1 VSAATVGAA
10 AALTLLGGSLLLV
23 LVRLVR
29 GPDLANRVVALDL
42 LSVLGV
48 GIAAAAAVLS
58 SDAAY
63 LDIALILA
71 LIAFVSTVAFARYAE
86 RGGDR

>member
-1 VSAATVGAA
+1 VSAPALAA
-10 AALTLLGGSLLLV
+10 AALALLGASVLLV

-42 LSVLGV
+42 LSILGV
-48 GIAAAAAVLS
+48 GIASAAAVVS
-58 SDAAY
+58 GDAVY
-63 LDIALILA
+63 LDVALILA

-86 RGGDR
+86 RGGDE

>member
-1 VSAATVGAA
+1 MSPAALAA
-10 AALTLLGGSLLLV
+10 AALALLGASVLLV

-42 LSVLGV
+42 LSILGV
-48 GIAAAAAVLS
+48 GIASAAAVVAG
-58 SDAAY
+58 DAVY
-63 LDIALILA
+63 LDVALILA

-86 RGGDR
+86 QGGDE

>member
-1 VSAATVGAA
+1 VSPAALAAT
-10 AALTLLGGSLLLV
+10 ALALLGASVLLV

-48 GIAAAAAVLS
+48 GIAAAAAVVS
-58 SDAAY
+58 GNAVY
-63 LDIALILA
+63 LDVALILA

-86 RGGDR
+86 RGGDE

>member
-1 VSAATVGAA
+1 MSPAALGAA
-10 AALTLLGGSLLLV
+10 AALALVAASVLLV

-48 GIAAAAAVLS
+48 GIAAAAAVVS
-58 SDAAY
+58 GDAVY
-63 LDIALILA
+63 LDVALILA

-86 RGGDR
+86 QGGDE

>member
-1 VSAATVGAA
+1 VSATALAA
-10 AALTLLGGSLLLV
+10 AALALLGASVLLV

-42 LSVLGV
+42 LSILGV
-48 GIAAAAAVLS
+48 GIASSAAVVS
-58 SDAAY
+58 GDAVY
-63 LDIALILA
+63 LDVALILA

-86 RGGDR
+86 RGGDE

>member
-1 VSAATVGAA
+1 VSAAALGAA
-10 AALTLLGGSLLLV
+10 AALGLLGGSMLLV
-23 LVRLVR
+23 LIRLVR

-48 GIAAAAAVLS
+48 GIAAAAAVVS
-58 SDAAY
+58 GDAVY
-63 LDIALILA
+63 LDVALMLA

-86 RGGDR
+86 QGGDE

>member
-1 VSAATVGAA
+1 VSPAALAA
-10 AALTLLGGSLLLV
+10 AALALLGASVLLV

-42 LSVLGV
+42 LSILGV
-48 GIAAAAAVLS
+48 GIASAAAVVS
-58 SDAAY
+58 GDAVY
-63 LDIALILA
+63 LDVALILA

-86 RGGDR
+86 QGGDE

>member
-1 VSAATVGAA
+1 VSPATFGAATALALLGAA
-10 AALTLLGGSLLLV
+10 LLV
-23 LVRLVR
+23 AFVRLVR

-48 GIAAAAAVLS
+48 GTAAAAAVVS
-58 SDAAY
+58 GDAVY
-63 LDIALILA
+63 LDVALILA

-86 RGGDR
+86 EGGEE

>member
-1 VSAATVGAA
+1 VSPAALAAT
-10 AALTLLGGSLLLV
+10 ALALLGASVLLV

-48 GIAAAAAVLS
+48 GIAAAAAVVS
-58 SDAAY
+58 GNAVY
-63 LDIALILA
+63 LDVALILA

-86 RGGDR
+86 QGGDE

>member
-1 VSAATVGAA
+1 MSSAVLASS
-10 AALTLLGGSLLLV
+10 ALALLGASVLLV

-42 LSVLGV
+42 LSILGV
-48 GIAAAAAVLS
+48 GIAAAAAVVS
-58 SDAAY
+58 GDAVY
-63 LDIALILA
+63 LDVALILA

-86 RGGDR
+86 RGGDE

>member
-1 VSAATVGAA
+1 MSPAALAA
-10 AALTLLGGSLLLV
+10 AALALLGASVLLV

-29 GPDLANRVVALDL
+29 GPDIANRVVALDL

-48 GIAAAAAVLS
+48 GIAAAAAVVS
-58 SDAAY
+58 GNAVY
-63 LDIALILA
+63 LDVALILA

-86 RGGDR
+86 QGGDE

>member
-1 VSAATVGAA
+1 VSPATLGAGVALALLGAA
-10 AALTLLGGSLLLV
+10 LLLAF
-23 LVRLVR
+23 VRLVR

-48 GIAAAAAVLS
+48 GTAAAAAVVS
-58 SDAAY
+58 GDAVY
-63 LDIALILA
+63 LDVALILA

-86 RGGDR
+86 RGGEE

>member
-1 VSAATVGAA
+1 MSPAALAAT
-10 AALTLLGGSLLLV
+10 ALALLGASVLLV

-48 GIAAAAAVLS
+48 GIAAAAAVVS
-58 SDAAY
+58 GNAVY
-63 LDIALILA
+63 LDVALILA

-86 RGGDR
+86 QGGDE